1 MVFSALRDRHDRHV
15 LPSSGLPY
23 PTVPLPHGRGLHV
36 MYGVSGV
43 GLEGGA
49 LQTRNQT
56 TVYDINLSANL
67 GQTRYERAGLV
78 GRALARW

>member
-1 MVFSALRDRHDRHV
+1 MREDWTNTGHSGQRGERIDGSGGMVFSALRDRHDRHV

-43 GLEGGA
+43 GLERGA
-49 LQTRNQT
+49 LQTR
-56 TVYDINLSANL
+56 
-67 GQTRYERAGLV
+67 
-78 GRALARW
+78 